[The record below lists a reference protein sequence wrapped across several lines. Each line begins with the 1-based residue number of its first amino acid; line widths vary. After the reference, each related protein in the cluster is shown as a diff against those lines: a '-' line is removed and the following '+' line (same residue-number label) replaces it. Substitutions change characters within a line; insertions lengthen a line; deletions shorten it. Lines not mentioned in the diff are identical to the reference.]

1 MLDDA
6 REQFQSGRRRKAGRD
21 NAGGLLRKR
30 LGQRLVT
37 VADAR
42 HPDAG
47 HPVEKAIAV
56 DIFDERAVTASHGNP
71 RQRRYLLNPRRQI
84 VLFCQKQGLRLR
96 PWNTRPYTHRHG
108 RFAVRRSVFAVAR
121 RREDSVIARRVL
133 VDFFLRQ
140 ALV

>member
-1 MLDDA
+1 
-6 REQFQSGRRRKAGRD
+6 
-21 NAGGLLRKR
+21 
-30 LGQRLVT
+30 
-37 VADAR
+37 
-42 HPDAG
+42 
-47 HPVEKAIAV
+47 
-56 DIFDERAVTASHGNP
+56 
-71 RQRRYLLNPRRQI
+71 
-84 VLFCQKQGLRLR
+84 LFCQKQGLRLR